1 MSPRKNYPKNRR
13 PKNNDED
20 REINPSNQSF
30 EEDENGLWTV
40 RKLTGSSAN
49 KPYRC
54 PGCDQVIPMATP
66 HTVAW
71 LDGALTQKYA
81 ERAKAARADADK
93 DFGVARFVDGDVTV
107 VADLPKKVEWDQRDL
122 ADLVERIKANGK
134 DPRDYVEVS
143 LKVAERNY
151 TSWPNHIRSLFEPS
165 RTVRAGKET
174 FQLIAD
180 GDA

>member
-1 MSPRKNYPKNRR
+1 MTLINHITLDALSRLPIAEIVALPASELARLQHEA
-13 PKNNDED
+13 DEAL
-20 REINPSNQSF
+20 REA
-30 EEDENGLWTV
+30 
-40 RKLTGSSAN
+40 KL
-49 KPYRC
+49 
-54 PGCDQVIPMATP
+54 
-66 HTVAW
+66 TVAW

-107 VADLPKKVEWDQRDL
+107 VADLPKRVEWDQRDL
-122 ADLVERIKANGK
+122 ADLVERIKADGE

-151 TSWPNHIRSLFEPS
+151 TSWPKHIRSMFEPS

-174 FQLIAD
+174 FQLIVD